1 MVFPFTV
8 QRLFTQ
14 LALSVILASLP
25 KPVSAPATPATVVP
39 TPHPVAVAVT
49 KPPYQVGMATWYG
62 KWFQG
67 KETTSGE
74 PFNIYAM
81 TAAHKH
87 LPFGTWVRVTNLL
100 NLRTIDVRIN
110 DRGPVP
116 AGRIIDLSYGAAR
129 ALHFYEDG
137 LIPVRIDII
146 PKPVRKA
153 QLPVRKVKLVV
164 ALKGCKSA
172 SKN

>member
-1 MVFPFTV
+1 MQRFFTT
-8 QRLFTQ
+8 L
-14 LALSVILASLP
+14 
-25 KPVSAPATPATVVP
+25 
-39 TPHPVAVAVT
+39 AVAVFLAT
-49 KPPYQVGMATWYG
+49 APGLAPRGAAGPRVVATPVPVLAAPPYQVGMATWYG

-116 AGRIIDLSYGAAR
+116 TGRIIDLSYGAAR

-137 LIPVRIDII
+137 LIPVRIDLI

-153 QLPVRKVKLVV
+153 QHPVRQAKLVV
-164 ALKGCKSA
+164 
-172 SKN
+172 